1 MTMKSFLAI
10 IMTFALTSLVFAED
24 FFNPAPMSQLNNF
37 SNSHVSN
44 DIKSSSKQTSSSN
57 TSFDIYKK
65 QNKFLNTKMQSLED
79 QDRELDRLQKY
90 YAQSGD
96 IPQAA
101 ETGLKR
107 IQLRNT
113 YQNLQGL
120 QAITN
125 FDMGDNV
132 SLSNAMS
139 RATGRQIGIQPL
151 TNGNFN
157 LVVSGQPL
165 RQNISRADL
174 RDMAQTM
181 LKLP

>member
-1 MTMKSFLAI
+1 
-10 IMTFALTSLVFAED
+10 MTFALISLAFAED
-24 FFNPAPMSQLNNF
+24 FFNPTPMSQLNNF
-37 SNSHVSN
+37 SNSRVSN
-44 DIKSSSKQTSSSN
+44 DIKSSSKQPSSSN
-57 TSFDIYKK
+57 TSFDSYKK

-101 ETGLKR
+101 EMGLRR
-107 IQLRNT
+107 IQLRTKYNK
-113 YQNLQGL
+113 LL
-120 QAITN
+120 DMQAITS

-132 SLSNAMS
+132 SLSDAMS
-139 RATGRQIGIQPL
+139 RATGREIGIQPL

-157 LVVSGQPL
+157 LVVGGQTI
-165 RQNISRADL
+165 RSNISRADL